1 MGPFLGSLGSALAEA
16 TVTALFGGESRN
28 VRVFREAYEQSSHL
42 SPADEG
48 EEFVS
53 SLPPRLRDAVAEGL
67 KRAAG
72 QAFAQYF
79 KGRVDEF
86 ARALQD
92 PRDGVTLVVTLPGAP
107 LVGIVT
113 GILGR
118 RLPSLP
124 EVSRAVAALAA
135 EPAAKV
141 EVKAG
146 RHRG

>member
-1 MGPFLGSLGSALAEA
+1 
-16 TVTALFGGESRN
+16 
-28 VRVFREAYEQSSHL
+28 
-42 SPADEG
+42 
-48 EEFVS
+48 
-53 SLPPRLRDAVAEGL
+53 AEGL

-72 QAFAQYF
+72 QALAQYF

-86 ARALQD
+86 VRALQD

-118 RLPSLP
+118 RLPSRS
-124 EVSRAVAALAA
+124 EVSRAIGALAA